1 MKIGFSGAQS
11 TGKTTLLNALKLE
24 ELFEDFIFCDE
35 VTRRVKS
42 YGLPINENG
51 TDTTQR
57 LIMQEH
63 IVNVFLNEKMITDR
77 TSLDGLVYTTYLH
90 IHGKVSKDTLEYAQR
105 VFRKVQSQYDLQF
118 YIKPEFNLEDD
129 GTRSPD
135 VSFRDQIV
143 DIFGD
148 VISSYN
154 LNVIYLSGTVQ
165 QRINTIKEN
174 YV

>member
-24 ELFEDFIFCDE
+24 EVFEDFIFCDE

-51 TDTTQR
+51 TDITQR

-63 IVNVFLNEKMITDR
+63 IVNVFLNDKMITDR

-105 VFRKVQSQYDLQF
+105 VFRKVQPQYDLQF
-118 YIKPEFNLEDD
+118 YIKPEFTLEND

-143 DIFGD
+143 GIFDD

-154 LNVIYLSGTVQ
+154 LNVVYLSGTVQ